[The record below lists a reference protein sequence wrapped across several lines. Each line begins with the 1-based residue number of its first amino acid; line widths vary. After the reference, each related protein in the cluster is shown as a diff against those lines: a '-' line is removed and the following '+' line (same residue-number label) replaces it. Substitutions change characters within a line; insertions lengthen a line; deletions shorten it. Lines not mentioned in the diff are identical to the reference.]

1 MRMPPPPQGEQWK
14 LWGERLVS
22 YLTRV
27 RDLLSTRT
35 QSDNPSQD
43 GVLLWDRAGY
53 PVVSK
58 DGEFRQIILADGYA
72 SLSRSTNQIASAVD
86 TPQAIGWSTPALN
99 SGITLDPSDNTK
111 IVFAEEGVYLLAFAV
126 ELLSNSSSVKNG
138 WFWPRID
145 GTDVAGS
152 TIKVTMSGNSHYLVM
167 SRSAVFPMSAGSY
180 LQAMW
185 AVDDTHLWI
194 DAPAATA
201 FAPAS
206 PSVTLSIT
214 RLRQ

>member
-22 YLTRV
+22 YLTRI

-58 DGEFRQIILADGYA
+58 DGEFRQIVLADGYA
-72 SLSRSTNQIASAVD
+72 QIIHSGDVTASTTNTAE
-86 TPQAIGWSTPALN
+86 AIGWDALTFSN
-99 SGITLDPSDNTK
+99 GLSLDPTDDSK
-111 IVFAEEGVYLLAFAV
+111 IIFEEAGTYLLSFTV
-126 ELLSNSSSVKNG
+126 QLLSNSSSAKNA
-138 WFWPRID
+138 WFFPRIN
-145 GTDVAGS
+145 GVDVVGS
-152 TIKVTMSGNSHYLVM
+152 TIRVTMSANTEYLVM
-167 SRSAVFPMSAGSY
+167 SRTAIFPMTAGSY

-185 AVDDTHLWI
+185 AVDDVDLTLS
-194 DAPAATA
+194 APAATA
-201 FAPAS
+201 FAPSS